1 MNTAV
6 NTNQFNYRFKLTD
19 YSLFDRNRARRVA
32 IYGRVSTEHE
42 AQLSALDNQLQWY
55 DDQVRYHPN
64 WDVVAKY
71 IDEGITGTQAKKRP
85 DFLRMIEDAKQGKF
99 DLIVT
104 REVCRFARNVVDT
117 LVVTRELK
125 SIGVE
130 VFFIE
135 DNIWTM
141 DGDGELRL
149 SLMATLAQEESRKT
163 SERVKAGQ
171 KISRDNGV
179 LYGNGNILGYDR
191 VGDTYVINE
200 EQAETVRMIYD
211 LYLQGYGSMKIAGIL
226 TERKRKTASGLVK
239 WSVSN
244 IMRAIRNATYTGT
257 KCYNKSRSN
266 NFLEQ
271 KRINNLDMST
281 YEYVEGDFPAIISQ
295 EIWDKAQEIRESRVK
310 PSLVSATKTT
320 HSKRDSADVWV
331 NKLRCSCGSS
341 FRKNKWHTK
350 LDGKT
355 SYGYQCYNQLNNGNK
370 KKREELGLD
379 TDGYCDTRMIT
390 DWKLDFMAKALLEHL
405 WTERRKSVLIA
416 IDLIKC
422 YYKEE
427 KEIGKQSDVVV
438 VQARLDKA
446 NTRLT
451 NLIAMRADGEITK
464 DEYQVMRT
472 PIDTEIQELQKVLEN
487 IPTDNDNLK
496 GFDLD
501 SIISTLN
508 SLVDFSGSTISHDV
522 INQFV
527 YLVTPTSDTTFEW
540 YVNLNGKPNVKA
552 TFTAEGR
559 KKNCLIRL
567 EEIER
572 ISSLH
577 RKENES
583 NAQLI
588 KNPCLLTYLHT
599 VRCAR
604 CACARRWR
612 CSCWRSWPP
621 GSRSGSARSGR
632 SKAQGKKKPGRRQL
646 PAPRF
651 CFCAALCYNGPSRS
665 KGIAIPMVK
674 VLFICH
680 GNICRSPMA
689 EYLLRDMVRRQ
700 GLAAQFQIA
709 SAATSREEIG
719 NDVYPPARAE
729 LRAHGVPVGHRAAVQ
744 VTPRDYD
751 DYDWLLTMD
760 ENNARNLRRIL
771 PHDPDGKIRALLSFA
786 GLQRGIADPWYT
798 GDFGTTYDDLVLGCT
813 AFLDALRRRGD
824 I

>member
-6 NTNQFNYRFKLTD
+6 NQFNYRFKLTD
-19 YSLFDRNRARRVA
+19 YAMFDRNRERRVS

-42 AQLSALDNQLQWY
+42 AQLSALENQMQWY
-55 DDQVRYHPN
+55 EDQARYHPN
-64 WDVVAKY
+64 WTVVETY

-85 DFLRMIEDAKQGKF
+85 AFLRMLEDARQGKF

-211 LYLQGYGSMKIAGIL
+211 LYLQGYGSMKIANIL

-239 WSVSN
+239 WSISN

-295 EIWDKAQEIRESRVK
+295 EVWDKAQEIRTSRVK
-310 PSLVSATKTT
+310 PSLVSTTKTT
-320 HSKRDSADVWV
+320 HSKRDSKDIWV
-331 NKLRCSCGSS
+331 NLLRCSCGSS

-350 LDGKT
+350 NDGGI

-379 TDGYCDTRMIT
+379 TEGYCDSRMIA
-390 DWKLDFMAKALLEHL
+390 DWKLDFMAKSLLEHL
-405 WTERRKSVLIA
+405 WADRKESVLLA
-416 IDLIKC
+416 LDLIKR
-422 YYKEE
+422 YYRDERVTC
-427 KEIGKQSDVVV
+427 GKGDTTVIQSKLNKAT
-438 VQARLDKA
+438 ARLQ
-446 NTRLT
+446 

-464 DEYQVMRT
+464 EEYQAMRS
-472 PIDTEIQELQKVLEN
+472 PVDEEIRALQKALTEVPQAEEHSSAL
-487 IPTDNDNLK
+487 NL
-496 GFDLD
+496 DE
-501 SIISTLN
+501 ITATLH
-508 SLVDFSGSTISHDV
+508 SLVDFSGATLNHDV
-522 INQFV
+522 ISKFV
-527 YLVTPTSDTTFEW
+527 YMVTPTSDTSFHW
-540 YVNLNGKPNVKA
+540 YVNLSGNTKA
-552 TFTAEGR
+552 RAAYTVEGR
-559 KKNCLIRL
+559 KKKNVIKL
-567 EEIER
+567 EEIEE

-577 RKENES
+577 RKESEDTTI
-583 NAQLI
+583 LI
-588 KNPCLLTYLHT
+588 QNPLIFALLHRL
-599 VRCAR
+599 
-604 CACARRWR
+604 
-612 CSCWRSWPP
+612 P
-621 GSRSGSARSGR
+621 SRNSAN
-632 SKAQGKKKPGRRQL
+632 KKP
-646 PAPRF
+646 
-651 CFCAALCYNGPSRS
+651 
-665 KGIAIPMVK
+665 
-674 VLFICH
+674 
-680 GNICRSPMA
+680 
-689 EYLLRDMVRRQ
+689 
-700 GLAAQFQIA
+700 AQVA
-709 SAATSREEIG
+709 
-719 NDVYPPARAE
+719 
-729 LRAHGVPVGHRAAVQ
+729 
-744 VTPRDYD
+744 
-751 DYDWLLTMD
+751 
-760 ENNARNLRRIL
+760 
-771 PHDPDGKIRALLSFA
+771 
-786 GLQRGIADPWYT
+786 
-798 GDFGTTYDDLVLGCT
+798 
-813 AFLDALRRRGD
+813 
-824 I
+824 

>member
-6 NTNQFNYRFKLTD
+6 NQFNYRFKLTD
-19 YSLFDRNRARRVA
+19 YAMFDRNRERRVS

-42 AQLSALDNQLQWY
+42 AQLSALENQMQWY
-55 DDQVRYHPN
+55 EDQARYHPN
-64 WDVVAKY
+64 WTVVETY

-85 DFLRMIEDAKQGKF
+85 AFLRMLEDARQGKF

-211 LYLQGYGSMKIAGIL
+211 LYLQGYGSMKIANIL
-226 TERKRKTASGLVK
+226 TEQKRKTASGLVK
-239 WSVSN
+239 WSISN

-295 EIWDKAQEIRESRVK
+295 EVWDKAQEIRTSRVK
-310 PSLVSATKTT
+310 PSLVSTTKTT
-320 HSKRDSADVWV
+320 HSKRDSKDIWV
-331 NKLRCSCGSS
+331 NLLRCSCGSS

-350 LDGKT
+350 NDGGI

-379 TDGYCDTRMIT
+379 TEGYCDSRMIA
-390 DWKLDFMAKALLEHL
+390 DWKLDFMAKSLLEHL
-405 WTERRKSVLIA
+405 WTDRKESVLLA
-416 IDLIKC
+416 LDLIKR
-422 YYKEE
+422 YYRDERVTC
-427 KEIGKQSDVVV
+427 GKGDTTVIQSKLNKAT
-438 VQARLDKA
+438 ARLQ
-446 NTRLT
+446 

-464 DEYQVMRT
+464 EEYQAMRS
-472 PIDTEIQELQKVLEN
+472 PVDEEIRALQKALTEVPQAEEHSSAL
-487 IPTDNDNLK
+487 NL
-496 GFDLD
+496 DE
-501 SIISTLN
+501 ITATLH
-508 SLVDFSGSTISHDV
+508 SLVDFSGATLNHDV
-522 INQFV
+522 ISKFV
-527 YLVTPTSDTTFEW
+527 YMVTPTSDTSFHW
-540 YVNLNGKPNVKA
+540 YVNLSGNTKA
-552 TFTAEGR
+552 RAAYTVEGR
-559 KKNCLIRL
+559 KKKNVIKL
-567 EEIER
+567 EEIEE

-577 RKENES
+577 RKESEDTTI
-583 NAQLI
+583 LI
-588 KNPCLLTYLHT
+588 QNPLIFALLH
-599 VRCAR
+599 
-604 CACARRWR
+604 RR
-612 CSCWRSWPP
+612 
-621 GSRSGSARSGR
+621 R
-632 SKAQGKKKPGRRQL
+632 SKTR
-646 PAPRF
+646 
-651 CFCAALCYNGPSRS
+651 
-665 KGIAIPMVK
+665 
-674 VLFICH
+674 
-680 GNICRSPMA
+680 
-689 EYLLRDMVRRQ
+689 
-700 GLAAQFQIA
+700 
-709 SAATSREEIG
+709 
-719 NDVYPPARAE
+719 
-729 LRAHGVPVGHRAAVQ
+729 
-744 VTPRDYD
+744 
-751 DYDWLLTMD
+751 
-760 ENNARNLRRIL
+760 
-771 PHDPDGKIRALLSFA
+771 
-786 GLQRGIADPWYT
+786 
-798 GDFGTTYDDLVLGCT
+798 TTES
-813 AFLDALRRRGD
+813 
-824 I
+824 

>member
-6 NTNQFNYRFKLTD
+6 NQFNYRFKLTD
-19 YSLFDRNRARRVA
+19 YAMFDRNRERRVS

-42 AQLSALDNQLQWY
+42 AQLSALENQMQWY
-55 DDQVRYHPN
+55 EDQARYHPN
-64 WDVVAKY
+64 WTVVETY

-85 DFLRMIEDAKQGKF
+85 AFLRMLEDARQGKF

-211 LYLQGYGSMKIAGIL
+211 LYLQGYGSMKIANIL

-239 WSVSN
+239 WSISN

-295 EIWDKAQEIRESRVK
+295 EVWDKAQEIRTSRVK
-310 PSLVSATKTT
+310 PSLVSTTKTT
-320 HSKRDSADVWV
+320 HSKRDSKDIWV
-331 NKLRCSCGSS
+331 NLLRCSCGSS

-350 LDGKT
+350 NDGGI

-379 TDGYCDTRMIT
+379 TEGYCDSRMIA
-390 DWKLDFMAKALLEHL
+390 DWKLDFMAKSLLEHL
-405 WTERRKSVLIA
+405 WTDRKESVLLA
-416 IDLIKC
+416 LDLIKR
-422 YYKEE
+422 YYRDERVTC
-427 KEIGKQSDVVV
+427 GKGDTTVIQSKLNKAT
-438 VQARLDKA
+438 ARLQ
-446 NTRLT
+446 

-464 DEYQVMRT
+464 EEYQAMRS
-472 PIDTEIQELQKVLEN
+472 PVDEEIRALQKALTEVPQAEEHSSAL
-487 IPTDNDNLK
+487 NL
-496 GFDLD
+496 DE
-501 SIISTLN
+501 ITATLH
-508 SLVDFSGSTISHDV
+508 SLVDFSGATLNHDV
-522 INQFV
+522 ISKFV
-527 YLVTPTSDTTFEW
+527 YMVTPTSDTSFHW
-540 YVNLNGKPNVKA
+540 YVNLSGNTKA
-552 TFTAEGR
+552 RAAYTVEGR
-559 KKNCLIRL
+559 KKKNVIKL
-567 EEIER
+567 EEIEE

-577 RKENES
+577 RKESEDTTI
-583 NAQLI
+583 LI
-588 KNPCLLTYLHT
+588 QNPLIFALLHRL
-599 VRCAR
+599 
-604 CACARRWR
+604 
-612 CSCWRSWPP
+612 
-621 GSRSGSARSGR
+621 
-632 SKAQGKKKPGRRQL
+632 
-646 PAPRF
+646 
-651 CFCAALCYNGPSRS
+651 PSR
-665 KGIAIPMVK
+665 KCK
-674 VLFICH
+674 F
-680 GNICRSPMA
+680 
-689 EYLLRDMVRRQ
+689 
-700 GLAAQFQIA
+700 
-709 SAATSREEIG
+709 
-719 NDVYPPARAE
+719 PARAQ
-729 LRAHGVPVGHRAAVQ
+729 HNCIAASSRLPAGSLCFPG
-744 VTPRDYD
+744 TRD
-751 DYDWLLTMD
+751 
-760 ENNARNLRRIL
+760 
-771 PHDPDGKIRALLSFA
+771 KIS
-786 GLQRGIADPWYT
+786 AD
-798 GDFGTTYDDLVLGCT
+798 LCT
-813 AFLDALRRRGD
+813 ATPCET
-824 I
+824 